1 MHIPCTDDL
10 ALTSKRRTHKDFK
23 ANKTFIVQFFF
34 PFFSFL
40 QKHAYIHK
48 VWQVLGKTHTHTLL
62 HARTHA
68 HTHTFLAPGLTSK
81 VLKTS
86 GVASPPPCLSILP
99 PYLPSAKLVLCGA
112 AVIVEV
118 GEPQKQKAGSF
129 WGQ

>member
-1 MHIPCTDDL
+1 MHTY
-10 ALTSKRRTHKDFK
+10 TRYGRSWGR
-23 ANKTFIVQFFF
+23 
-34 PFFSFL
+34 
-40 QKHAYIHK
+40 
-48 VWQVLGKTHTHTLL
+48 HTHTLT
-62 HARTHA
+62 RTHA
-68 HTHTFLAPGLTSK
+68 RIHTNTFLAPGLTSK